1 MQQQLTVFNLN
12 NWNPKD
18 LADYLLA
25 NYTVEIPVSAETPD
39 DLKRIG
45 NLLGTLSN
53 SYSFVMSLLM
63 YAKVNI
69 RECRRQGEKVLVDD
83 AIDRKNV
90 LEDFVSILK
99 MQYSAVS
106 RLISAR
112 QQAAEEMKMMGESR

>member
-1 MQQQLTVFNLN
+1 MQQQLTVFNVN

-25 NYTVEIPVSAETPD
+25 NYTVEIPVSADTPE
-39 DLKRIG
+39 DLRRIG
-45 NLLGTLSN
+45 TLLGTLSN

-69 RECRRQGEKVLVDD
+69 RECRRQGEKTLVDD

>member
-1 MQQQLTVFNLN
+1 MQQQLTVFNVN

>member
-1 MQQQLTVFNLN
+1 MNELNVFNVN
-12 NWNPKD
+12 QWNPRE

-25 NYTVEIPVSAETPD
+25 NYTVEIPVSADTPE
-39 DLKRIG
+39 DLRQIG
-45 NLLGTLSN
+45 TLLGTLSN

-83 AIDRKNV
+83 AVDRKNV

-112 QQAAEEMKMMGESR
+112 QQAAEEMKMLGEGR